1 MPFPA
6 VFGVVP
12 PCSQCRW
19 ADSDSCIQS
28 PSYCA
33 GIPVGLPP
41 AWRDGIMWYNDRDG
55 VISSVGNKYTLQLMY
70 MHNEVRNIPWY
81 ITRIADRQK
90 NQILLSNGWCN
101 LWLQINTVC
110 VCMQFSIQVE
120 WSAVQLVR
128 EFINGSIVSRSRD
141 TTGDSN
147 YIRIVNN
154 CDTTCVR
161 GTALE
166 VLH

>member
-1 MPFPA
+1 
-6 VFGVVP
+6 
-12 PCSQCRW
+12 
-19 ADSDSCIQS
+19 
-28 PSYCA
+28 
-33 GIPVGLPP
+33 
-41 AWRDGIMWYNDRDG
+41 
-55 VISSVGNKYTLQLMY
+55 
-70 MHNEVRNIPWY
+70 
-81 ITRIADRQK
+81 
-90 NQILLSNGWCN
+90 
-101 LWLQINTVC
+101 
-110 VCMQFSIQVE
+110 MQFSIQVE

-166 VLH
+166 VLR